1 MSRDRVAGSKLK
13 LAFAGILLAIVLVL
27 VVQNQEPVTTQM
39 LFWTFV
45 APSFALLAIVFL
57 VGIVVGYLLGRGP
70 G

>member
-39 LFWTFV
+39 LFWTFF